1 MGHDHHHHGPRGLSP
16 ASLDRA
22 MTIGVVLNLGF
33 VVVELAAGFLAG
45 SLALIADAGHNA
57 GDVIGLLLA
66 WGANWL
72 ARRPPSR
79 RFTWGL
85 GRATIYAA
93 LANAVLLLTACGV
106 ILWEAWHRL
115 REPAPVA
122 GLTVIVVAAIG
133 VAINTFT
140 ALLFIRGH
148 RDANVRGAFLHMA
161 ADAAVSAGVVAAGVA
176 IMATGLS
183 WIDPVVSMLIAAVII
198 AGTWGLFQES
208 VELALDAVPR
218 GVDPDAIAAALAGLE
233 GVGEV
238 RDLRVWGPSTSDIS
252 LTVRLLVAADA
263 NRDRILQEA
272 SRLAREQFHM
282 AHATFQI
289 EPAG

>member
-1 MGHDHHHHGPRGLSP
+1 MGHDHHHHGPRGLAP
-16 ASLDRA
+16 AHLDRA

-115 REPAPVA
+115 REPAPVG

-198 AGTWGLFQES
+198 VGTWGLFRES

-233 GVGEV
+233 GVGAV
-238 RDLRVWGPSTSDIS
+238 RDLRVWGPSTSDVS

-263 NRDRILQEA
+263 DRDRVLQAA
-272 SRLAREQFHM
+272 SRLVREQFHV
-282 AHATFQI
+282 AHTTIQL
-289 EPAG
+289 ESAG